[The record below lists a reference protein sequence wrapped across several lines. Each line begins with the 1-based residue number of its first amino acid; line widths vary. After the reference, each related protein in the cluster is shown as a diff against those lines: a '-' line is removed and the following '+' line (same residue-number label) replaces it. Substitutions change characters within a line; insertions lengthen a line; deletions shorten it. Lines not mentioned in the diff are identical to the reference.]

1 MTLWTRFT
9 AWLSGWP
16 EGSAQTQKFKAEEK
30 EKIIKQSVEESQS
43 RKIKKPKKKKTPKKS
58 KGKGIKQGNMT

>member
-16 EGSAQTQKFKAEEK
+16 EGSAEGNKIKKDKELFAEE
-30 EKIIKQSVEESQS
+30 EKRE
-43 RKIKKPKKKKTPKKS
+43 KPKKKKTSKKKAPKKS
-58 KGKGIKQGNMT
+58 KSKGLKQGNMT